1 MWNLRICDI
10 TNLDIMHILNEL
22 QASRNSLVVAHRQL
36 LGAANFGN
44 RTNSPCLYRQLARVQ
59 MGDFEAAFKGQISRK
74 PGTPPYLIP
83 FASGP
88 GRPGPV
94 FPAATVREIGDENG
108 EAQFWH
114 CLLGLGRAHI
124 GVDSH
129 GRPGPPSGSLQRSP
143 DYANQVHCRF
153 RLGPCQSG
161 GQRSAPVSFRT
172 SGR

>member
-1 MWNLRICDI
+1 MNCKQAETRLWSPTGSCLEQRISGTGQILHACIVKLHEWKWEISKQRLRDRY
-10 TNLDIMHILNEL
+10 
-22 QASRNSLVVAHRQL
+22 Q
-36 LGAANFGN
+36 GN
-44 RTNSPCLYRQLARVQ
+44 RV
-59 MGDFEAAFKGQISRK
+59 
-74 PGTPPYLIP
+74 PPYLIP

-129 GRPGPPSGSLQRSP
+129 GRPGPPSGSPQRSP

-153 RLGPCQSG
+153 RLGPRQSG